1 MEYMDDFVFMASS
14 PSAPMLLLH
23 QNDAVPGILFGF
35 TLLSLPVNLAPD
47 KTAGMIR
54 FAGEGA
60 DSSGPI
66 SQSNRTSCTCPWK

>member
-1 MEYMDDFVFMASS
+1 MDDFVFMASS
-14 PSAPMLLLH
+14 PSAPMLLFHL
-23 QNDAVPGILFGF
+23 NDAVPGILSAF

-60 DSSGPI
+60 DFFQIQPPSQTGHHVLASG
-66 SQSNRTSCTCPWK
+66 W

>member
-1 MEYMDDFVFMASS
+1 MDDFVFMASS

-23 QNDAVPGILFGF
+23 LNDAIPGILSAFA
-35 TLLSLPVNLAPD
+35 LLSLPVNLAPD

-60 DSSGPI
+60 DFFR
-66 SQSNRTSCTCPWK
+66 SNLPVRNE